1 MSTEHISNHIV
12 VSCGVGSVTMTDNNT
27 DTNNEESTL
36 IKLQNLLEKHCDS
49 DILPTYPPTRE
60 SYTKFDLDDNS
71 LWTQDDTDSA
81 LQSVQYDTFLG
92 LKLYHTNPIDHIN
105 KVCKATG
112 KLFIDYEFCVSSKVV
127 LDGECLTP
135 GIITQLNIED
145 FANSGVPKRVK
156 RIKHYMDKARLNDNS
171 SSSEWIWVRGS
182 EMPDR
187 KVFSTTKSICSQNVI
202 QGKVGNCGF
211 CSGFASLA
219 QQFPHVIL
227 EAFGISS
234 DITQQIDISSGAYSI
249 FIYPFGGKTKRYL
262 LLDDHVLCT
271 SGTHSSPA
279 LSSNN
284 QKDLWIR
291 FLEKVFVK
299 LQSSYASLD
308 GYYKFNSLYR
318 HPLRA
323 MQLITGSPIALELH
337 YKQNK
342 VDEVYK
348 TLLAT
353 EGSCCRVAHG
363 RRAIDGL
370 FTGHGYSLLWVGS
383 IAGIQLA
390 CVRNPHGNKSYTG
403 EFGRGDNSWSTSD
416 AMEVKRVLNQ
426 TKDDDS
432 LTYVKELLSSTEDN
446 GIFLIHF
453 EKFIEY
459 FPIVSVVGPIENR
472 ESMQLPEFKNCLH
485 RLQGNISCLSE
496 MLNTACHRT

>member
-1 MSTEHISNHIV
+1 
-12 VSCGVGSVTMTDNNT
+12 MTDNNT
-27 DTNNEESTL
+27 DTNNEVSTL
-36 IKLQNLLEKHCDS
+36 IKLQKLLDEHCHS

-60 SYTKFDLDDNS
+60 SSDKVVVDIDNDS
-71 LWTQDDTDSA
+71 LCTQDDTDTT
-81 LQSVQYDTFLG
+81 LQGVQYDTFLG
-92 LKLYHTNPIDHIN
+92 LKLYHTNPIDQIN
-105 KVCKATG
+105 AACKAKG

-145 FANSGVPKRVK
+145 FANSGEPKRVK
-156 RIKHYMDKARLNDNS
+156 RIKHYMDKARLNDGS

-182 EMPDR
+182 EMPGR
-187 KVFSTTKSICSQNVI
+187 KVFATTQSICSQNVK

-219 QQFPHVIL
+219 QQFPHVLL
-227 EAFGISS
+227 EAFGAS
-234 DITQQIDISSGAYSI
+234 DISQQIDISFGAYSI
-249 FIYPFGGKTKRYL
+249 CIYPFGGGTKRYL

-271 SGTHSSPA
+271 SGTHASPA
-279 LSSNN
+279 LSSKDPN
-284 QKDLWIR
+284 DLWIR
-291 FLEKVFVK
+291 FLEKAFVK

-342 VDEVYK
+342 VDEVYE

-370 FTGHGYSLLWVGS
+370 FTGHGYSLLWVGA

-390 CVRNPHGNKSYTG
+390 CVRNPHGKKSYTG

-416 AMEVKRVLNQ
+416 AMEVKRVLSV
-426 TKDDDS
+426 DRLRYS
-432 LTYVKELLSSTEDN
+432 YVKELLSSTEDN
-446 GIFLIHF
+446 GIFLIRF
-453 EKFIEY
+453 KKFVKY
-459 FPIVSVVGPIENR
+459 LPIVSIVGPIEENR
-472 ESMQLPEFKNCLH
+472 ESMQLPEENRLH
-485 RLQGNISCLSE
+485 RLQGNITCLSK
-496 MLNTACHRT
+496 MLNTASS

>member
-1 MSTEHISNHIV
+1 MI
-12 VSCGVGSVTMTDNNT
+12 DNNT
-27 DTNNEESTL
+27 DTNNEDSTL
-36 IKLQNLLEKHCDS
+36 IRLQKLLDEHCVA

-60 SYTKFDLDDNS
+60 SSDKVVVDVDNDL
-71 LWTQDDTDSA
+71 LWTQDDTDA
-81 LQSVQYDTFLG
+81 TLQGVQYDTFLG

-105 KVCKATG
+105 KVCKETG
-112 KLFIDYEFCVSSKVV
+112 KLFIDYEFCVSSNIK
-127 LDGECLTP
+127 LDGELVTS
-135 GIITQLNIED
+135 GIITKLNIEE
-145 FANSGVPKRVK
+145 FANSGEPKRVK
-156 RIKHYMDKARLNDNS
+156 RIKHYMDKARLNDDS

-182 EMPDR
+182 EMPGR
-187 KVFSTTKSICSQNVI
+187 KVFATTKSICSQNVK

-219 QQFPHVIL
+219 QQFPHVVL
-227 EAFGISS
+227 GTFGES
-234 DITQQIDISSGAYSI
+234 DITKQIDISSGAYSI
-249 FIYPFGGKTKRYL
+249 CIYPYGGETKRYL

-271 SGTHSSPA
+271 AGTHSSPA

-284 QKDLWIR
+284 KDDLWIR

-342 VDEVYK
+342 VEEVYE

-363 RRAIDGL
+363 RKAIDGL
-370 FTGHGYSLLWVGS
+370 FTGHGYSLLWVGT

-403 EFGRGDNSWSTSD
+403 EFGRGSSSWSTSD
-416 AMEVKRVLNQ
+416 AMEVKRVLSV
-426 TKDDDS
+426 DRLRYS
-432 LTYVKELLSSTEDN
+432 YVKELLSSTEDN
-446 GIFLIHF
+446 GIFLIRF
-453 EKFIEY
+453 NKFVKY
-459 FPIVSVVGPIENR
+459 FPIVSVVGPIEESR
-472 ESMQLPEFKNCLH
+472 ESMQLPEENRLH
-485 RLQGNISCLSE
+485 RLQGNITCLNGI
-496 MLNTACHRT
+496 LNTASS

>member
-1 MSTEHISNHIV
+1 
-12 VSCGVGSVTMTDNNT
+12 MTNNT
-27 DTNNEESTL
+27 DTYNEESST
-36 IKLQNLLEKHCDS
+36 IKLQKLLDEHCVA

-60 SYTKFDLDDNS
+60 SSTKVINVDDHS
-71 LWTQDDTDSA
+71 LWTQDDTDTA

-112 KLFIDYEFCVSSKVV
+112 KLFIDYEFCVSSQAIVDNELV
-127 LDGECLTP
+127 TP

-145 FANSGVPKRVK
+145 FKNSGVPKRVK
-156 RIKHYMDKARLNDNS
+156 RIKHFMDKARCSNNS

-182 EMPDR
+182 EMPGR
-187 KVFSTTKSICSQNVI
+187 KIFSTTKSICSQNVI

-219 QQFPHVIL
+219 QQFPHVVL
-227 EAFGISS
+227 GAFGVC
-234 DITQQIDISSGAYSI
+234 DITQQIDISSGVFCVCLFPY
-249 FIYPFGGKTKRYL
+249 GGETKRYL

-271 SGTHSSPA
+271 AGTYSSPA

-284 QKDLWIR
+284 ENDLWIR
-291 FLEKVFVK
+291 FFEKVFVK

-342 VDEVYK
+342 VDEVYD

-353 EGSCCRVAHG
+353 EGTCCRVAHG
-363 RRAIDGL
+363 RKAIDGL
-370 FTGHGYSLLWVGS
+370 FIGHGYSLLWVGT
-383 IAGIQLA
+383 IAGIKLA

-416 AMEVKRVLNQ
+416 AMEVKRVLSE
-426 TKDDDS
+426 DEEELDR
-432 LTYVKELLSSTEDN
+432 LAYVKELLSSIKDN
-446 GIFLIHF
+446 GIFLIRF
-453 EKFIEY
+453 KKFAKF
-459 FPIVSVVGPIENR
+459 FPIVSIVGPIEENR
-472 ESMQLPEFKNCLH
+472 DSIQQLPEFENRLH
-485 RLQGNISCLSE
+485 RLQGKISCLNGI
-496 MLNTACHRT
+496 LNTALS

>member
-1 MSTEHISNHIV
+1 
-12 VSCGVGSVTMTDNNT
+12 MTNNNT

-36 IKLQNLLEKHCDS
+36 TKLQQLLDEHCHS

-60 SYTKFDLDDNS
+60 SYTKGDVENDS
-71 LWTQDDTDSA
+71 LWTQDDTESA

-92 LKLYHTNPIDHIN
+92 LKLYHTNPIDQIN
-105 KVCKATG
+105 AACKAKG
-112 KLFIDYEFCVSSKVV
+112 KLFIDYEFCVSSNIK
-127 LDGECLTP
+127 LDGESVTP

-145 FANSGVPKRVK
+145 FANSGEPKRVK
-156 RIKHYMDKARLNDNS
+156 RIKHFMDKARLNDNS
-171 SSSEWIWVRGS
+171 SSSKWVWVRGS
-182 EMPDR
+182 EMPRR
-187 KVFSTTKSICSQNVI
+187 KVFATTKSICSQNVI

-227 EAFGISS
+227 EAFGVS
-234 DITQQIDISSGAYSI
+234 DISQQIDISSGAYCVCLLP
-249 FIYPFGGKTKRYL
+249 YGGKTKRYL

-284 QKDLWIR
+284 KDDLWIR

-342 VDEVYK
+342 VDEVYE

-353 EGSCCRVAHG
+353 EGTCCRVAHG
-363 RRAIDGL
+363 RKAIDGL
-370 FTGHGYSLLWVGS
+370 FTGHGYSLLWVGT
-383 IAGIQLA
+383 IADIQLA

-403 EFGRGDNSWSTSD
+403 EFGRGSTSWITSD
-416 AMEVKRVLNQ
+416 AMEFKRVLSETQ
-426 TKDDDS
+426 EGDP
-432 LTYVKELLSSTEDN
+432 LTYVKDLLSSTEDN
-446 GIFLIHF
+446 GIFLIRF
-453 EKFIEY
+453 EKFVEY
-459 FPIVSVVGPIENR
+459 FPIVSIVGPIKESR
-472 ESMQLPEFKNCLH
+472 ESKQQLPEFKNCLH
-485 RLQGNISCLSE
+485 RLQGNISCLSQ
-496 MLNTACHRT
+496 MLNTASS

>member
-1 MSTEHISNHIV
+1 
-12 VSCGVGSVTMTDNNT
+12 MTDNSTEKTT
-27 DTNNEESTL
+27 DEESTL
-36 IKLQNLLEKHCDS
+36 MKLQNLLNDHCVADILPTYPPTRETSDNVAVYVDEHCHS

-60 SYTKFDLDDNS
+60 TFTKGDVNDDS
-71 LWTQDDTDSA
+71 LWTQDDTDTA

-105 KVCKATG
+105 KVCKETG
-112 KLFIDYEFCVSSKVV
+112 KMFIDYEFCVSSNIK
-127 LDGECLTP
+127 LDGESVTP
-135 GIITQLNIED
+135 GIITQLNVED

-156 RIKHYMDKARLNDNS
+156 RIKHYMDKARCSDNS
-171 SSSEWIWVRGS
+171 SSSEWVWVRGS
-182 EMPDR
+182 EMPGR
-187 KVFSTTKSICSQNVI
+187 KVFATTQSICSQNVI

-219 QQFPHVIL
+219 QQFPHLVL
-227 EAFGISS
+227 GAFGIS

-249 FIYPFGGKTKRYL
+249 CIYPYGGETKRYL

-271 SGTHSSPA
+271 AGTHSSPA

-284 QKDLWIR
+284 ENDLWIR
-291 FLEKVFVK
+291 FFEKVFVK

-342 VDEVYK
+342 VEEVYE

-363 RRAIDGL
+363 RKAIDGL

-403 EFGRGDNSWSTSD
+403 EFGRGSTSWITSD
-416 AMEVKRVLNQ
+416 AMEFKRVLSETQ
-426 TKDDDS
+426 EGDP
-432 LTYVKELLSSTEDN
+432 LTYVKDLLSSTEDN
-446 GIFLIHF
+446 GIFLIRF
-453 EKFIEY
+453 EKFVEY
-459 FPIVSVVGPIENR
+459 FPIVSIVGPIKESR
-472 ESMQLPEFKNCLH
+472 ESKQQLPEFKNCLH
-485 RLQGNISCLSE
+485 RLQFS
-496 MLNTACHRT
+496 

>member
-1 MSTEHISNHIV
+1 
-12 VSCGVGSVTMTDNNT
+12 MTNNNT
-27 DTNNEESTL
+27 DTINEESTL
-36 IKLQNLLEKHCDS
+36 MKLQKLLDEHCDS

-60 SYTKFDLDDNS
+60 SSDKVVVDVDDDS
-71 LWTQDDTDSA
+71 LWTQDDTDA
-81 LQSVQYDTFLG
+81 TLQGVQYDTFLG

-112 KLFIDYEFCVSSKVV
+112 KLFIDYEFCVSSNIK

-135 GIITQLNIED
+135 GIITQRNIDD

-156 RIKHYMDKARLNDNS
+156 RIKHYMDKARCNDNS

-187 KVFSTTKSICSQNVI
+187 QVFATTQSICSQNVI

-227 EAFGISS
+227 RAFSIS
-234 DITQQIDISSGAYSI
+234 DINQQIDISSGAYSI
-249 FIYPFGGKTKRYL
+249 CIYPFGGKTKRYL

-284 QKDLWIR
+284 EKDLWIR
-291 FLEKVFVK
+291 FLEKMFVK

-342 VDEVYK
+342 VDEVYE

-370 FTGHGYSLLWVGS
+370 FTGHGYSLLWVGT
-383 IAGIQLA
+383 IAGIKLA

-416 AMEVKRVLNQ
+416 AMEVKRVLSV
-426 TKDDDS
+426 DRLRYS
-432 LTYVKELLSSTEDN
+432 YVKELLSSTEDN
-446 GIFLIHF
+446 GIFLIRF
-453 EKFIEY
+453 TKFVKY
-459 FPIVSVVGPIENR
+459 FPIVSVVGPIDESR
-472 ESMQLPEFKNCLH
+472 ESMKLPEFKNCLH
-485 RLQGNISCLSE
+485 RLHGNISCLTE
-496 MLNTACHRT
+496 MLNTTCHDK

>member
-1 MSTEHISNHIV
+1 M
-12 VSCGVGSVTMTDNNT
+12 
-27 DTNNEESTL
+27 TNNNNDTIRTDEESTL
-36 IKLQNLLEKHCDS
+36 IKLQKLLNEHCDL
-49 DILPTYPPTRE
+49 DILPTYPPNRE
-60 SYTKFDLDDNS
+60 SSDNVVVGIDDE
-71 LWTQDDTDSA
+71 LWTQDDTDTT
-81 LQSVQYDTFLG
+81 LQDVQYDTFLG
-92 LKLYHTNPIDHIN
+92 LKLYHTNPIDQIN
-105 KVCKATG
+105 AVCKAKG
-112 KLFIDYEFCVSSKVV
+112 KLFIDYEFCVSRKVV
-127 LDGECLTP
+127 LDNELVTP

-145 FANSGVPKRVK
+145 FKNSGEPKRVK
-156 RIKHYMDKARLNDNS
+156 RIQHFMDKARLSDDS

-182 EMPDR
+182 EMPGR
-187 KVFSTTKSICSQNVI
+187 QVFANTKSICSQNVI

-219 QQFPHVIL
+219 QQFPHAIYA
-227 EAFGISS
+227 AFGVS
-234 DITQQIDISSGAYSI
+234 DISQQIDISSGAYCI
-249 FIYPFGGKTKRYL
+249 CLYPYGGKTKRYL

-271 SGTHSSPA
+271 AGTHSSPA

-284 QKDLWIR
+284 QDDLWIR

-342 VDEVYK
+342 VDEVYE

-370 FTGHGYSLLWVGS
+370 FTGHGYSLLWVGA

-390 CVRNPHGNKSYTG
+390 IVYEILMVKSHTPESLVEEVHHGVRLMPWKS
-403 EFGRGDNSWSTSD
+403 R
-416 AMEVKRVLNQ
+416 
-426 TKDDDS
+426 
-432 LTYVKELLSSTEDN
+432 
-446 GIFLIHF
+446 
-453 EKFIEY
+453 EY
-459 FPIVSVVGPIENR
+459 
-472 ESMQLPEFKNCLH
+472 
-485 RLQGNISCLSE
+485 
-496 MLNTACHRT
+496 